1 MPHDFTREDRD
12 NRDISMDRHLGR
24 IEERIK
30 GCENALNKVE
40 GTLEQLRDRV
50 PPWIVWAMT
59 IMAAAIGSL
68 LTLTLR

>member
-1 MPHDFTREDRD
+1 MSHEYSHEDRD

-59 IMAAAIGSL
+59 IMEQQSGVS
-68 LTLTLR
+68 

>member
-1 MPHDFTREDRD
+1 MSHGSTREDRD
-12 NRDISMDRHLGR
+12 NYDISMDRHLGR

-40 GTLEQLRDRV
+40 DTLEQLRDRV

-68 LTLTLR
+68 LTITLR

>member
-1 MPHDFTREDRD
+1 MPHEHNCEDRD

-40 GTLEQLRDRV
+40 DTLEQLRDRV

-59 IMAAAIGSL
+59 VMAAAIGSL

>member
-1 MPHDFTREDRD
+1 MTHDFTREDRD

-68 LTLTLR
+68 LTITLR

>member
-1 MPHDFTREDRD
+1 MSHEYSHEDRD
-12 NRDISMDRHLGR
+12 NYDISMDRHLGR

-68 LTLTLR
+68 LTITLG

>member
-1 MPHDFTREDRD
+1 MSHDFTREDRD

-59 IMAAAIGSL
+59 VMAAAIGSL
-68 LTLTLR
+68 LTITLR

>member
-1 MPHDFTREDRD
+1 MPHEYSNRDRD
-12 NRDISMDRHLGR
+12 NRDVSMDRHLGR
-24 IEERIK
+24 IEERIT

>member
-1 MPHDFTREDRD
+1 MTHDFTREDRD

-30 GCENALNKVE
+30 GCEHALNKVE
-40 GTLEQLRDRV
+40 DTLEQLRDRV

-68 LTLTLR
+68 LTITLR

>member
-1 MPHDFTREDRD
+1 MSHEYSHEDRD

-59 IMAAAIGSL
+59 IMAAAVGSPP
-68 LTLTLR
+68 TLTLR

>member
-1 MPHDFTREDRD
+1 MSHDFTREDRD

-68 LTLTLR
+68 LTITLR